1 MFATIDARARVQR
14 VFGCT
19 IGQPKPWQPRV

>member
-1 MFATIDARARVQR
+1 MFTTFDARARVHR
-14 VFGCT
+14 LFGCA